1 MSDYK
6 IPPPGRKSGHL
17 QSQDDRDAE
26 GLAARRERDAAVKA
40 LEDDEEEVTGRHE
53 GEDLAALR
61 SLRPERERISR
72 LERKHDDLKRD
83 VKEKHEELKADV
95 KDVRDDVK
103 QLSSSVSTL
112 SASVSGAVGKLDGQS
127 GVLTEMLSL
136 VKKTAD
142 RDHVTYTTKLEVD
155 KAHELAKV
163 EVDKEQQL
171 AAIEVTKEEKVAE
184 IVVVKEEKVDVVKAK
199 RDRRKRNI
207 KILSLVASGIAGGA
221 AFIELLHRIG
231 VL

>member
-1 MSDYK
+1 M
-6 IPPPGRKSGHL
+6 
-17 QSQDDRDAE
+17 QSQEARDAE
-26 GLAARRERDAAVKA
+26 GLAARRERDAAVKD
-40 LEDDEEEVTGRHE
+40 LGDEEVTGRHE
-53 GEDLAALR
+53 GEELAELR
-61 SLRPERERISR
+61 SLRPDVERIGR

-83 VKEKHEELKADV
+83 FDKKHDELKGDVKE
-95 KDVRDDVK
+95 VRDDVK
-103 QLSSSVSTL
+103 ALSDRVGDMREGV
-112 SASVSGAVGKLDGQS
+112 AGAVGKLNGQEK
-127 GVLTEMLSL
+127 VLSEMLSI

-184 IVVVKEEKVDVVKAK
+184 IVVVKEEQVDVVKAK
-199 RDRRKRNI
+199 GDRRKRHLE
-207 KILSLVASGIAGGA
+207 ILGLITSGIAGGA
-221 AFIELLHRIG
+221 AVIELLHRIG